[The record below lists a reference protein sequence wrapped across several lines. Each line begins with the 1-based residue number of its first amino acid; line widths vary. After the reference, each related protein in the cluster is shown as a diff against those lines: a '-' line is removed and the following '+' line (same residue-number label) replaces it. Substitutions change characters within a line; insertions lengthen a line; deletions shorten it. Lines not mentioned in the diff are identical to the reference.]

1 MLTILIRMG
10 EEVKAVLSNELTELL
25 QIRYPIIQAPMAG
38 GITTA
43 KLVAEVA
50 SSGGLGSIGAGYMT
64 PEELREQIKEV
75 KQLTTHFFNVNLF
88 VPNEFTVSQEEIQ
101 VTNEILQRFYEQ
113 LGIASSGNVKIS
125 DFKHARETFYEQIQ
139 IIIEEKVPVCSF
151 TFGIPEKEIIEELK
165 EHKMVLWEQQPL
177 SGKP

>member
-64 PEELREQIKEV
+64 PEELREQIQEV

-88 VPNEFTVSQEEIQ
+88 VLNEFTVSQEEIRYRQ
-101 VTNEILQRFYEQ
+101 EFCV
-113 LGIASSGNVKIS
+113 
-125 DFKHARETFYEQIQ
+125 
-139 IIIEEKVPVCSF
+139 
-151 TFGIPEKEIIEELK
+151 
-165 EHKMVLWEQQPL
+165 M
-177 SGKP
+177 